1 MSLCK
6 NRLWPYFLAA
16 AALSV
21 PRCAAARTGTNPA
34 AAARRPAGQRPGNL
48 PDSPALPS
56 SHNFVFHQR
65 GMSEPALRGAPASPP
80 AHTNSIRLQARFT
93 RKMLAPTIIVQT
105 RAAAI
110 SPPGTPRP
118 ARFGR
123 AAFTF
128 RRSLYLSVPLL
139 YHSIRALTAFLPN
152 FEKFS
157 LFDILF
163 VYSMPSPRDT
173 WRIAP
178 GILFEQAVFLAGIGV
193 RPRFLSFVL
202 FCKI

>member
-1 MSLCK
+1 MQKSPLAIFFGRCGSVRSALRRGA
-6 NRLWPYFLAA
+6 NRDESGRRRTPPGRSKAGE
-16 AALSV
+16 S
-21 PRCAAARTGTNPA
+21 ARFPGPA
-34 AAARRPAGQRPGNL
+34 KQSQFCFPPARNVRTSPARRTCQPAGAHKQY
-48 PDSPALPS
+48 PA
-56 SHNFVFHQR
+56 
-65 GMSEPALRGAPASPP
+65 
-80 AHTNSIRLQARFT
+80 TARYT
-93 RKMLAPTIIVQT
+93 RKMLAPTIIVQI
-105 RAAAI
+105 RVAAI
-110 SPPGTPRP
+110 SPPGTQRP

-128 RRSLYLSVPLL
+128 CRSLYLSVPLL